1 MKPIEYPYELYE
13 LVYKLNFELA
23 NNENKRLL
31 AIEDRA
37 VSGKWLIG
45 SDFNHIPIS
54 ETTYTWLWRNINL
67 IHEKPK
73 LIRRFWANSHQ
84 YFMFQLG
91 HIRKDFCCTKD
102 EVRNKEEIRCRTEER
117 KRFLEFHFA
126 LGGLLLYKNQYSTLN
141 YIFNYSQSSPP
152 NYVLL
157 PQNMTEIF
165 TFFEEVRNDFISRNS
180 PIDSQYFFPELD
192 NLGNSYEV
200 KYWICSYMVLL
211 FIRQYSLTMRFMDQN
226 FTSSPTLPESVS
238 ELDNWL
244 DSLIYFRFC
253 YDKLMLNRELLKN
266 LGYEDIVDSKQSEFL
281 SFLTSLEREINE
293 KIDSKN
299 INAEIEP
306 DKVKMFQDATS
317 KIISKSFDAY
327 SSVFQPIDGIKDLKG
342 NLKLSL
348 KGIRTLFQKSAFSS
362 RDAQHINFHT
372 VLAEEVDRNIIKN
385 QIPSSFAIAKKRRY
399 LLSKDNLEKGLKQLN
414 VDDNF
419 KIFVFNADH
428 ELLSK
433 FGQYKDLVLCLP
445 AWDFR
450 NAIFVLHK
458 KDLPSIEYKT
468 IQKPEEK
475 QLTLVNVQYQIY
487 TSVIDLNLNEVK
499 RKEWPNEDE
508 RDIKTKAEVSISFH
522 SVINWKK
529 DRDVVQLNIESP
541 YEEQGIL
548 SDMSELIPFEK
559 EDDGKDEGVVN
570 KTLN

>member
-84 YFMFQLG
+84 YFMFQLD
-91 HIRKDFCCTKD
+91 HIREDFDYTIG
-102 EVRNKEEIRCRTEER
+102 EVRNQEEIRYRTEER

-126 LGGLLLYKNQYSTLN
+126 LGGLLLYKNQYSTLD

-165 TFFEEVRNDFISRNS
+165 TFFEEFRNDSIFRNS

-192 NLGNSYEV
+192 NLGNSHEV

-211 FIRQYSLTMRFMDQN
+211 FFRQYSLVKRFMYQN
-226 FTSSPTLPESVS
+226 FTSLPILPETIS
-238 ELDNWL
+238 ELNNWL
-244 DSLIYFRFC
+244 DSLTYFRFC
-253 YDKLMLNRELLKN
+253 YDKLILNRELWKN
-266 LGYEDIVDSKQSEFL
+266 LGYEEIVDSKQEEFL
-281 SFLTSLEREINE
+281 SFFTSLEDSINE
-293 KIDSKN
+293 KIASKK

-317 KIISKSFDAY
+317 EIIAKSFDTY
-327 SSVFQPIDGIKDLKG
+327 SSVFQPIDGIKDFRD

-348 KGIRTLFQKSAFSS
+348 KGTRTLFQKSAFSS
-362 RDAQHINFHT
+362 GDAHHINFHT
-372 VLAEEVDRNIIKN
+372 VLAEGVDRNIIKN
-385 QIPSSFAIAKKRRY
+385 QIPSSFIIAKKRRY

-433 FGQYKDLVLCLP
+433 FGQYEDLVISLP

-458 KDLPSIEYKT
+458 KDLPSIEYIT
-468 IQKPEEK
+468 IPKPEEK
-475 QLTLVNVQYQIY
+475 QLTLVNDKYQIY
-487 TSVIDLNLNEVK
+487 TSVIDLNLNEEK

-522 SVINWKK
+522 SIINWKK

-548 SDMSELIPFEK
+548 SDMSELIPFAK
-559 EDDGKDEGVVN
+559 EDDDKEDDAVN
-570 KTLN
+570 KT